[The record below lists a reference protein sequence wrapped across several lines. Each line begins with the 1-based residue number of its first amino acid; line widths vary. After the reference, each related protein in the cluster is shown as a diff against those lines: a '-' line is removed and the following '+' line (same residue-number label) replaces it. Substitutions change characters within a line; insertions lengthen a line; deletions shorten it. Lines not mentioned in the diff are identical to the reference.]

1 VHLLTTNQ
9 IFTHDFKIYPNP
21 SNGELNIIFDKLQNE
36 GRLEIFDLSG
46 QLMYLKNLQPG
57 NKINSIN
64 ATNLSTG
71 VYLVKFAG
79 QNAKSITKK
88 WMKL

>member
-1 VHLLTTNQ
+1 
-9 IFTHDFKIYPNP
+9 
-21 SNGELNIIFDKLQNE
+21 
-36 GRLEIFDLSG
+36 
-46 QLMYLKNLQPG
+46 MYLKNLQPG

-71 VYLVKFAG
+71 VYLVKFSG